1 MRGLDIFRG
10 HFAPYAGQ
18 YVLIGGTAAALTL
31 EEAGLEF
38 RATKDLDVV
47 LHIEALNAEFGRAFW
62 AFVEQG
68 GYGTRQASG
77 TGKPIL
83 YRFQKPTNE
92 RFPAMLELFCRS
104 PDGIELAGGSRLTPI
119 PLGESASSL
128 SAILL
133 DDIYYQ
139 FIIAGRKEID
149 GLARIGEEQLIPLKA
164 VAWLDLSARRDRGE
178 SVDAKNIRK
187 HAYDVLRLSQ
197 VLTADS
203 KIEVVARIGEDLRLF
218 LDRIASDGSYDP
230 QAIGMEVT
238 LGVLIERIGQA
249 YGV

>member
-1 MRGLDIFRG
+1 VKGLDVFRE
-10 HFAPYAGQ
+10 HFASYAEQ
-18 YVLIGGTAAALTL
+18 YVLIGGTAATLTL
-31 EEAGLEF
+31 DEAGLEF

-47 LHIEALNAEFGRAFW
+47 LHIEALNAEFGHAFW

-68 GYGTRQASG
+68 GYAIRQASG

-83 YRFQKPTNE
+83 YRFQKPMNE
-92 RFPAMLELFCRS
+92 RFPIMLELFCRS
-104 PDGIELAGGSRLTPI
+104 PDGIELATGSRLTPI

-133 DDIYYQ
+133 DKVYYD
-139 FIIAGRKEID
+139 FIIAGRKEVN
-149 GLARIGEEQLIPLKA
+149 GLARIGEERLIPLKA

-178 SVDAKNIRK
+178 PVDAKNIRK

-197 VLTADS
+197 VLTEDS
-203 KIEVVARIGEDLRLF
+203 KIEVAAKIGEDLRLF
-218 LDRIASDGSYDP
+218 LDRIASDGTYDP
-230 QAIGMEVT
+230 KTIGIDAT
-238 LGVLIERIGQA
+238 LSALIERVARA